1 MSAPLPSTLVLLVYG
16 LPGAGKTTCV
26 RSAAAVLS
34 GRGYQASVIE
44 LDHWLHGALGR
55 HADGVEAE
63 TKRTFDPDDWHSAF
77 DHYLGGI
84 AAALAEHAAERNNG
98 RPRLVFCV
106 DNHYYRSMRWRVM
119 RAVELAND
127 RAEGT
132 TVGFASVLVDA
143 HTGVCL
149 SRNACRDGVARVP
162 PSVIERMDS
171 RLERGPVKRQPPCTD
186 VTYDA
191 TAKSEVPVG
200 LAFANFIEGSALPEA
215 LQFAPQRP
223 PRPDPE
229 NAPTAASQLHR
240 FDLALRELTRDT
252 VAAARAASAVSADGC
267 KALALNLSRLK
278 ASAQVEA
285 RSVAAAV
292 AEAAAEAEV
301 LDALIDRVRTRYDAA
316 LAAVAT

>member
-34 GRGYQASVIE
+34 GRGYQTSVIE
-44 LDHWLHGALGR
+44 LDHWLHGALGP

-149 SRNACRDGVARVP
+149 SRNAGRDGVARVP

-200 LAFANFIEGSALPEA
+200 LAFANFIEDDYKMSLLRQRGGEA
-215 LQFAPQRP
+215 RGVRWKVQRP
-223 PRPDPE
+223 T
-229 NAPTAASQLHR
+229 NKFVHFSHHFLVA
-240 FDLALRELTRDT
+240 FGT
-252 VAAARAASAVSADGC
+252 VI
-267 KALALNLSRLK
+267 NF
-278 ASAQVEA
+278 
-285 RSVAAAV
+285 
-292 AEAAAEAEV
+292 EV
-301 LDALIDRVRTRYDAA
+301 LL
-316 LAAVAT
+316 LK